1 MKTYKSV
8 FTFQECK
15 GTFFQFFQKREK
27 WNSKHVDV
35 DTDTIRNL
43 LPKLD
48 RPTMIDVILAVQKS
62 SIYPNHHVL
71 RNEEAYLIKKATCE
85 ILDDAKIPPTRKE
98 LKMVKKVLSI
108 SDEMRALM
116 KRKQDELVK
125 KFCTKCG
132 SKRKAVP
139 YGKDRVKFI
148 CSKRCKRKSPVFERI
163 DVDRW

>member
-1 MKTYKSV
+1 
-8 FTFQECK
+8 
-15 GTFFQFFQKREK
+15 
-27 WNSKHVDV
+27 
-35 DTDTIRNL
+35 
-43 LPKLD
+43 
-48 RPTMIDVILAVQKS
+48 MIDVILAVQKS

-148 CSKRCKRKSPVFERI
+148 CSKRCKRKSLPS
-163 DVDRW
+163 VD